1 MTGKEKRTDEVYVDS
16 SNDCAVELWFGLFL
30 ELISISV
37 VWFYCFIQ
45 DGLEVD
51 LFRSINP
58 QEKSQ

>member
-37 VWFYCFIQ
+37 VWLYCFIA
-45 DGLEVD
+45 GWVG
-51 LFRSINP
+51 S
-58 QEKSQ
+58 